1 MDIPRQ
7 VVVCLTGAQQLPE
20 PILTYWQLYFNEQIV
35 MKLYS
40 KFKCIIQENALE
52 NVVCKMTAILFLFH
66 YVNWRNLGATF
77 NEPEQENMKP
87 IVTLHLSISGTNE
100 AIPYVFPTRFGK
112 KHGAGWGE
120 YWKWFSLRVI
130 CSHTPTLQAPRDLAR
145 SRRPSWN
152 MSPGQRKCFKT
163 YSIIKENW

>member
-66 YVNWRNLGATF
+66 YVNWRNLGATL
-77 NEPEQENMKP
+77 NGPEQENMKP
-87 IVTLHLSISGTNE
+87 IVTLLLSISGINE
-100 AIPYVFPTRFGK
+100 AIPYVFPNKIWQETRSR
-112 KHGAGWGE
+112 
-120 YWKWFSLRVI
+120 FSLRVI
-130 CSHTPTLQAPRDLAR
+130 FSHTPTLQAPRDLAR